1 MSTLA
6 ERIADA
12 RRSVTPC
19 NAVERQRPVAGA
31 KQTGI
36 APSLVDAVSESTH
49 LIRADRQST
58 LAPTPVAAPAAAHDV
73 PPQPL
78 LRLALEGAGSN
89 RVHASSRA
97 ARTHGELQDSAAR
110 QDASHPEAG
119 TASALAHRLGR
130 LAVAALH
137 AELGCAPKPGLVT
150 PFDSGS
156 HADMDASTFLRS
168 LFALRGYFVAIAQAG
183 IDNAPF
189 EQLRQLGIAAE
200 AAMLRA
206 TGGINTHR
214 GAIFSLGLLTAQ
226 AARLRAV
233 HGHAPTGEAACSA
246 VQVWRDALRAAPLDP
261 RSNGQRVRAAFRI
274 SGVREQAAAGY
285 PLLREIALPSLRSAL
300 RSGATREAALAQT
313 LMRLVAE
320 VDDLNLLHRG
330 GQDGLAYAKAQAHA
344 FLADGGIAHPQWRA
358 CLHTIGRQFVARRLS
373 PGGSADLLACA
384 WFLHCQETA

>member
-6 ERIADA
+6 ERTADA
-12 RRSVTPC
+12 GRSVTHC
-19 NAVERQRPVAGA
+19 NAVERQRPMTRA
-31 KQTGI
+31 KEAGI
-36 APSLVDAVSESTH
+36 AASLVGTDSQAMH
-49 LIRADRQST
+49 LVRADTQST
-58 LAPTPVAAPAAAHDV
+58 PTSTLVPAAPHDV
-73 PPQPL
+73 PSQPL
-78 LRLALEGAGSN
+78 LRLAPAGTGSD
-89 RVHASSRA
+89 RVHAPSRA

-110 QDASHPEAG
+110 QGISHPEAG

-150 PFDSGS
+150 PLDSGS

-214 GAIFSLGLLTAQ
+214 GAIFSMGVLTAQ

-233 HGHAPTGEAACSA
+233 HGHAPAGEAVCTA

-285 PLLREIALPSLRSAL
+285 PLLRKIALPSLRGAL
-300 RSGATREAALAQT
+300 RRGATREAALAQT
-313 LMRLVAE
+313 LMHLIAE

-330 GQDGLAYAKAQAHA
+330 GQEGLAYAKAQARA

-358 CLHTIGRQFVARRLS
+358 GLYAIGAQFVGRRLS

>member
-1 MSTLA
+1 MSTLV
-6 ERIADA
+6 ERTADA

-19 NAVERQRPVAGA
+19 NAVERQRPVTGA

-36 APSLVDAVSESTH
+36 APSLVDAVSQSTH
-49 LIRADRQST
+49 LIRADREST
-58 LAPTPVAAPAAAHDV
+58 LAPTPAAAHDV

-78 LRLALEGAGSN
+78 LRLAPAGAGSN
-89 RVHASSRA
+89 RVHAPSRA
-97 ARTHGELQDSAAR
+97 ARTHGELQGSAAR
-110 QDASHPEAG
+110 QHASHPEAG

-168 LFALRGYFVAIAQAG
+168 LFALRGYFVAVAQAG

-233 HGHAPTGEAACSA
+233 HGHAPAGEAVCSA

-261 RSNGQRVRAAFRI
+261 RSNGQRARAAFRI

-313 LMRLVAE
+313 LMHLIAE

-330 GQDGLAYAKAQAHA
+330 GQEGLAYAKAQARA

-358 CLHTIGRQFVARRLS
+358 CLHAIGRQFVARRLS

>member
-1 MSTLA
+1 MSTLV
-6 ERIADA
+6 ERTADA

-19 NAVERQRPVAGA
+19 NAVERQRPVTGA

-36 APSLVDAVSESTH
+36 APSLVDAVSQSTR
-49 LIRADRQST
+49 LIRDDREST
-58 LAPTPVAAPAAAHDV
+58 LAPTPAAAHDV
-73 PPQPL
+73 PLQPL
-78 LRLALEGAGSN
+78 LRLAPAGADSN

-97 ARTHGELQDSAAR
+97 ACTHGELQDSAAR
-110 QDASHPEAG
+110 QHASHPEAA

-137 AELGCAPKPGLVT
+137 AELGCASKPGLVT

-233 HGHAPTGEAACSA
+233 HRHAPTGEAVCSA
-246 VQVWRDALRAAPLDP
+246 VQVWRDALQAAPLDP
-261 RSNGQRVRAAFRI
+261 SSNGQRVRAAFRI

-285 PLLREIALPSLRSAL
+285 PLLREIALPSLRNAL

-313 LMRLVAE
+313 LMHLVAE

-358 CLHTIGRQFVARRLS
+358 CLHAIGRQFVARRLS

>member
-1 MSTLA
+1 MSTLV
-6 ERIADA
+6 ERTADA

-19 NAVERQRPVAGA
+19 NAVERQRPVTGA
-31 KQTGI
+31 EQTGI
-36 APSLVDAVSESTH
+36 APSLVDAVSQSTH
-49 LIRADRQST
+49 LIRADHEST
-58 LAPTPVAAPAAAHDV
+58 LAPTPSAAHDV

-78 LRLALEGAGSN
+78 LRLARAGAGSN
-89 RVHASSRA
+89 RVHAPSRA
-97 ARTHGELQDSAAR
+97 ARTHGELQGSAAR
-110 QDASHPEAG
+110 QHASHPEAG

-200 AAMLRA
+200 AAMLRS

-233 HGHAPTGEAACSA
+233 HGHAPAGEAVCSA

-261 RSNGQRVRAAFRI
+261 HSNGQRVRAAFRI

-300 RSGATREAALAQT
+300 RSDATREAALAQT
-313 LMRLVAE
+313 LMRLIAE